1 MMRVALTAVAVLLC
15 TLCASAIPVSDVFGD
30 DRSLTK
36 GNFSLTNKGVWL
48 IEYYAPWCPHC
59 RAFAPQWHK
68 LVERVDYMS
77 KDPVNPYTLARV
89 DCVAEAALCREQ
101 HVDSFPMAK
110 LYKNGKMV
118 MDNVFAKTSR
128 DIKKL
133 EEFIFEGYAAL
144 HPDKASLTPPGG
156 APSNKLQP
164 VKELTEFG
172 QAPIETQEDLNR
184 FLGKDEGQGPSLIK
198 FYSPWC
204 PHCRAMEADYA
215 NAAREMVGQV
225 NPLAVDCN
233 KYSDVCQEFGV
244 EGWPHVKLAFN
255 GEYTTYPDD
264 DQFGREKD
272 QFLAWLRVMNVL
284 DAIHEVTASMWYT
297 VVRKKK
303 QTVLFVGPSSE
314 DERQLVQKVRSRINS
329 DTQFLTTKDPALLH
343 RFGHNKALLVFN
355 ENIHLPS
362 AVLPL
367 VNAAGMPHQQAVD
380 KITEWIDNQNKPPV
394 QQVMQLTAGESLHQ
408 LPGVVVVAL
417 NSKSNMFDKQVEQM
431 RKLSQKWRSS
441 PNLAHKSYS
450 FLFYDMNR
458 DGDLLKEVFDIS
470 VKSAPSLYVLSDLD
484 GQVYMYPSI
493 TRSMNPEKILNWL
506 EDVDQGRVEGGTKD
520 SLLARTM
527 EAGASSTEN
536 VSPFLLLILLVAV
549 LFLIP
554 RVRRF
559 IFRLFSSVRSN
570 RKIV

>member
-1 MMRVALTAVAVLLC
+1 M
-15 TLCASAIPVSDVFGD
+15 
-30 DRSLTK
+30 
-36 GNFSLTNKGVWL
+36 
-48 IEYYAPWCPHC
+48 
-59 RAFAPQWHK
+59 
-68 LVERVDYMS
+68 
-77 KDPVNPYTLARV
+77 
-89 DCVAEAALCREQ
+89 
-101 HVDSFPMAK
+101 
-110 LYKNGKMV
+110 
-118 MDNVFAKTSR
+118 
-128 DIKKL
+128 
-133 EEFIFEGYAAL
+133 
-144 HPDKASLTPPGG
+144 
-156 APSNKLQP
+156 
-164 VKELTEFG
+164 
-172 QAPIETQEDLNR
+172 
-184 FLGKDEGQGPSLIK
+184 
-198 FYSPWC
+198 
-204 PHCRAMEADYA
+204 
-215 NAAREMVGQV
+215 
-225 NPLAVDCN
+225 
-233 KYSDVCQEFGV
+233 
-244 EGWPHVKLAFN
+244 
-255 GEYTTYPDD
+255 
-264 DQFGREKD
+264 
-272 QFLAWLRVMNVL
+272 
-284 DAIHEVTASMWYT
+284 
-297 VVRKKK
+297 
-303 QTVLFVGPSSE
+303 
-314 DERQLVQKVRSRINS
+314 
-329 DTQFLTTKDPALLH
+329 
-343 RFGHNKALLVFN
+343 
-355 ENIHLPS
+355 
-362 AVLPL
+362 
-367 VNAAGMPHQQAVD
+367 
-380 KITEWIDNQNKPPV
+380 TEWIDNVSMAPV

-493 TRSMNPEKILNWL
+493 TRWMNPEKILNWL

>member
-1 MMRVALTAVAVLLC
+1 
-15 TLCASAIPVSDVFGD
+15 
-30 DRSLTK
+30 
-36 GNFSLTNKGVWL
+36 
-48 IEYYAPWCPHC
+48 
-59 RAFAPQWHK
+59 
-68 LVERVDYMS
+68 
-77 KDPVNPYTLARV
+77 
-89 DCVAEAALCREQ
+89 
-101 HVDSFPMAK
+101 
-110 LYKNGKMV
+110 
-118 MDNVFAKTSR
+118 
-128 DIKKL
+128 
-133 EEFIFEGYAAL
+133 
-144 HPDKASLTPPGG
+144 
-156 APSNKLQP
+156 
-164 VKELTEFG
+164 
-172 QAPIETQEDLNR
+172 
-184 FLGKDEGQGPSLIK
+184 
-198 FYSPWC
+198 
-204 PHCRAMEADYA
+204 
-215 NAAREMVGQV
+215 
-225 NPLAVDCN
+225 
-233 KYSDVCQEFGV
+233 
-244 EGWPHVKLAFN
+244 
-255 GEYTTYPDD
+255 
-264 DQFGREKD
+264 
-272 QFLAWLRVMNVL
+272 
-284 DAIHEVTASMWYT
+284 
-297 VVRKKK
+297 
-303 QTVLFVGPSSE
+303 
-314 DERQLVQKVRSRINS
+314 
-329 DTQFLTTKDPALLH
+329 
-343 RFGHNKALLVFN
+343 
-355 ENIHLPS
+355 
-362 AVLPL
+362 
-367 VNAAGMPHQQAVD
+367 MPHQQAVD
-380 KITEWIDNQNKPPV
+380 KITEWIDNQSKPPV

-493 TRSMNPEKILNWL
+493 TRWMNPEKIMNWL

>member
-1 MMRVALTAVAVLLC
+1 M
-15 TLCASAIPVSDVFGD
+15 
-30 DRSLTK
+30 
-36 GNFSLTNKGVWL
+36 
-48 IEYYAPWCPHC
+48 
-59 RAFAPQWHK
+59 
-68 LVERVDYMS
+68 ERVDYMS
-77 KDPVNPYTLARV
+77 KDPVSPYTLARV

-101 HVDSFPMAK
+101 HVDAFPMAK

-118 MDNVFAKTSR
+118 MDRVFDKTSR
-128 DIKKL
+128 DINKL

-144 HPDKASLTPPGG
+144 HPDKSSLTPPGG
-156 APSNKLQP
+156 ASSNKLQP

-244 EGWPHVKLAFN
+244 EGFPHVKLAVN

-284 DAIHEVTASMWYT
+284 DAIHEVTASTWYT
-297 VVRKKK
+297 VVKKKK

-314 DERQLVQKVRSRINS
+314 DERQLVREVRSRINPN
-329 DTQFLTTKDPALLH
+329 TQFLTTRDPALLH
-343 RFGHNKALLVFN
+343 RFAHNKALLVFN
-355 ENIHLPS
+355 ENIHRPS

-380 KITEWIDNQNKPPV
+380 KITEWIDNQSKPPV

-417 NSKSNMFDKQVEQM
+417 NSKSNMFDTQVKQM

-493 TRSMNPEKILNWL
+493 TRWMNTEKIMNWL

-536 VSPFLLLILLVAV
+536 ASPFLILILLVAV

>member
-1 MMRVALTAVAVLLC
+1 MRVAFMAVALLLC
-15 TLCASAIPVSDVFGD
+15 ALCASAVPVIDVFGD

-36 GNFSLTNKGVWL
+36 GNFSLTGKGVWL

-77 KDPVNPYTLARV
+77 KDPISPYTLARV

-101 HVDSFPMAK
+101 HVDAFPMAK

-118 MDNVFAKTSR
+118 MDRVFDKTSR
-128 DIKKL
+128 DIHKL

-144 HPDKASLTPPGG
+144 HPDKNSLARPGG
-156 APSNKLQP
+156 GSSNKLQP

-172 QAPIETQEDLNR
+172 NAPIETQEDFTR

-215 NAAREMVGQV
+215 SAAREMVGQV

-244 EGWPHVKLAFN
+244 EGFPHIKLAVN

-284 DAIHEVTASMWYT
+284 DAIHEVTATNWYT
-297 VVRKKK
+297 VVKKKK
-303 QTVLFVGPSSE
+303 QTVLHVGPSSDE
-314 DERQLVQKVRSRINS
+314 DHQFVREVRSHTKS
-329 DTQFLTTKDPALLH
+329 DTQFLATKDSALLH
-343 RFGHNKALLVFN
+343 RFRHSKALLVFN
-355 ENIHLPS
+355 ENIHRPS

-367 VNAAGMPHQQAVD
+367 ENTAGMSHQEAVD
-380 KITEWIDNQNKPPV
+380 KVTEWIDNQSKPPV
-394 QQVMQLTAGESLHQ
+394 QQVMQLTAGETLHQ

-417 NSKSNMFDKQVEQM
+417 SGKSTFFESQIKQM
-431 RKLSQKWRSS
+431 RKLSQEWRSS
-441 PNLAHKSYS
+441 PNLSHKSYS
-450 FLFYDMNR
+450 FLYYDMDR
-458 DGDLLKEVFDIS
+458 DGDLLNEVFDIR
-470 VKSAPSLYVLSDLD
+470 VKSTPSLYVLSDLD

-493 TRSMNPEKILNWL
+493 NRYMNTVKIMNWL
-506 EDVDQGRVEGGTKD
+506 EDVDQGRVVGGTKD
-520 SLLARTM
+520 SFLARTM

-536 VSPFLLLILLVAV
+536 VNPFLIIVLLVAI
-549 LFLIP
+549 LLLIP

-559 IFRLFSSVRSN
+559 IFRLFSSARLN